1 MDVTLLYS
9 GVELCLYV
17 NLGKK
22 SLNTINSDVLQMVPV
37 QWHSKGGQSLH
48 HPAGYYSF
56 DAAQKKCYIKGYI
69 KCTIILSY
77 SVTIKYELQ

>member
-56 DAAQKKCYIKGYI
+56 DAVQKKCYIKGYI